1 MKPIDLSK
9 LEISKTINSDNST
22 SVAYSI
28 LGRQLLACE
37 IDTPIARECARL
49 QVIVKD
55 LELVSASLKLAQ
67 TYNSTNSSQNIIIQ
81 FDPANPEHIIL
92 SAIYRS
98 SIITYAKHFT
108 KADGD
113 APQLHDEQM
122 KQHLDEELFQLHKK
136 IRDMR
141 NNWIA
146 HGNHNEFE
154 RGKTIHIID
163 PSMKFGPQCFQHVL
177 DFATPLNAVVQKF
190 ESLTNK
196 VLEVAKDRL
205 QQRTR
210 KFLKAELHKMDP
222 NELVSK
228 HSIRV
233 VFHYSNLNEQ

>member
-1 MKPIDLSK
+1 MKPIDLRNLK
-9 LEISKTINSDNST
+9 ISKTINSDHST
-22 SVAYSI
+22 SVTYSI
-28 LGRQLLACE
+28 PGRQLLACE

-55 LELVSASLKLAQ
+55 LELVAASLKLAK
-67 TYNSTNSSQNIIIQ
+67 TYDSTKSSQNIIIQ
-81 FDPANPEHIIL
+81 FDPSNPEHIIL

-122 KQHLDEELFQLHKK
+122 KQHLDEDLFQLHIK

-163 PSMKFGPQCFQHVL
+163 PNMEFGPQCFPHVL
-177 DFATPLNAVVQKF
+177 DFTTPLNSVVQKF

-196 VLEVAKDRL
+196 VLEVVKNRL
-205 QQRTR
+205 LKKTR
-210 KFLKAELHKMDP
+210 KFFKTELQKMDP
-222 NELVSK
+222 KELVSK
-228 HSIRV
+228 HTLQV
-233 VFHYSNLNEQ
+233 VFNYSNLNQQ